1 MFIIELPNPSEFSA
15 LLPLPLPH
23 LRLVKIQS
31 TVHQTEAHMHSVW
44 VRASIS
50 PPLFC
55 FVNKMDYNR
64 IYYNGLHVKLR
75 VFIGSDLYQLGH
87 EIKYTFHCV
96 LWWRVWKQWSTLV
109 LLNLQPLDTGARSFV
124 PGLQWDT
131 YWNWE
136 EAFTSFCSNLTLP
149 VFKVLISGFVPLK
162 GVDQFGCW
170 TCMMRDIYFELF
182 TVKKHY
188 LRIFLYVRFTAWWRE
203 WIVSG

>member
-96 LWWRVWKQWSTLV
+96 LWWRVWKQWSTLWCYSICSPWT
-109 LLNLQPLDTGARSFV
+109 LV
-124 PGLQWDT
+124 PG
-131 YWNWE
+131 
-136 EAFTSFCSNLTLP
+136 
-149 VFKVLISGFVPLK
+149 
-162 GVDQFGCW
+162 
-170 TCMMRDIYFELF
+170 RLF
-182 TVKKHY
+182 LVCNGIRTEIEKKH
-188 LRIFLYVRFTAWWRE
+188 LQVFVAIWHCQFSRFWSVDLSHWK
-203 WIVSG
+203 V